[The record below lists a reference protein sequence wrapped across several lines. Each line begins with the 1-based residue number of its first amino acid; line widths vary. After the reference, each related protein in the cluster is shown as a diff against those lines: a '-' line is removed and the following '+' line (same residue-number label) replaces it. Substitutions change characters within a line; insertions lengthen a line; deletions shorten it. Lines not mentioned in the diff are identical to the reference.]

1 MGIAREIRVN
11 IRKQEGGNAGARVSE
26 RRFVVL
32 QQKMHSESSNNSGV
46 PEAFMSSSVHKIA
59 QNLATKLLDN
69 ILCRNVGE
77 FPSSSEPWLRGS

>member
-11 IRKQEGGNAGARVSE
+11 IRKQENAGARVSE

>member
-11 IRKQEGGNAGARVSE
+11 IRKQEGGKRARARVSE

-59 QNLATKLLDN
+59 QNLTAAASFVASALLPFAGQYP
-69 ILCRNVGE
+69 ILKR
-77 FPSSSEPWLRGS
+77 